1 MAVPTA
7 LACVIFDMDG
17 VLVDSE
23 PIHFE
28 ATRALLAGHA
38 VTYSH
43 EVNDNFFGCT
53 DRDVFRL
60 LRARYHLA
68 PSEPDLA
75 ADWIARVVALLGR
88 PLQGMAGVP
97 SALRALKD
105 AGLRLAL
112 ASSSAPEII
121 RATLA
126 GLGLDGMFELVVSG
140 HEVERGKP
148 APDIFVEAVRRL
160 DLPREACLVV
170 EDSFNG
176 VSAAFA
182 AGIQCVAVPC
192 PSTAGQDFS
201 RATARLSSLLELP
214 AWVAATRGPST
225 PRPLDT
231 LRTAP
236 SHTEG

>member
-1 MAVPTA
+1 MAAESPLTA
-7 LACVIFDMDG
+7 VIFDMDG

-28 ATRALLAGHA
+28 ATRALLAGYGI
-38 VTYSH
+38 TYSH

-60 LRARYHLA
+60 LRARYHLE
-68 PSEPDLA
+68 PSEPELA
-75 ADWIARVVALLGR
+75 AAWIARVVVLLGR
-88 PLQGMAGVP
+88 PLQAMAGVP
-97 SALRALKD
+97 SALRALRD
-105 AGLRLAL
+105 SGLRLAL

-121 RATLA
+121 RVTLA

-160 DLPREACLVV
+160 GLPREACLVV

-176 VSAAFA
+176 VSSAAA
-182 AGIQCVAVPC
+182 AGIRCVAVPC

-201 RATARLSSLLELP
+201 RAAARLSSLRDLP
-214 AWVAATRGPST
+214 AWVAAARCPST
-225 PRPLDT
+225 
-231 LRTAP
+231 LRQAQGRL
-236 SHTEG
+236 E

>member
-1 MAVPTA
+1 MAASPR
-7 LACVIFDMDG
+7 LASVIFDMDG

-28 ATRALLAGHA
+28 ATRALLADHG

-60 LRARYHLA
+60 LRARYRLV
-68 PSEPDLA
+68 PPEPELA
-75 ADWIARVVALLGR
+75 AAWIARVVTLLGR
-88 PLQGMAGVP
+88 PLQAMAGVP
-97 SALRALKD
+97 GSLVALKGS
-105 AGLRLAL
+105 GLRLAL

-121 RATLA
+121 RATLT

-140 HEVERGKP
+140 HEVDRGKP
-148 APDIFVEAVRRL
+148 APDIFLETVRRL
-160 DLPREACLVV
+160 GLPREACLVV

-176 VSAAFA
+176 VSAAAA
-182 AGIQCVAVPC
+182 AGIPCVAVPC

-201 RATARLSSLLELP
+201 SAAARLQSLLELP
-214 AWVAATRGPST
+214 AWVAAAWS
-225 PRPLDT
+225 RPD
-231 LRTAP
+231 
-236 SHTEG
+236 G

>member
-1 MAVPTA
+1 MLDGLGPASLDMAAEIPLTA
-7 LACVIFDMDG
+7 VIFDMDG

-28 ATRALLAGHA
+28 ATRALLAEHG
-38 VTYSH
+38 VTYSP

-60 LRARYHLA
+60 LRARYDLA
-68 PSEPDLA
+68 PSEPELA
-75 ADWIARVVALLGR
+75 AAWIGRVVVLLGR
-88 PLQGMAGVP
+88 PLQAMAGVP
-97 SALRALKD
+97 SALAALKD
-105 AGLRLAL
+105 SGLRLAL

-121 RATLA
+121 RATLT

-148 APDIFVEAVRRL
+148 APDIFLETVRRL
-160 DLPREACLVV
+160 GLAREACLVV

-176 VSAAFA
+176 ISAAAA
-182 AGIQCVAVPC
+182 AGIRCVAVPC

-201 RATARLSSLLELP
+201 SAAARLYSLRDLP
-214 AWVAATRGPST
+214 AWVAAAR
-225 PRPLDT
+225 
-231 LRTAP
+231 
-236 SHTEG
+236 